1 MVRFTLLRS
10 VPRVGMKTVRGEG
23 QVFIEFDIAASAVA
37 AYSRSLPYQV
47 SSLTRPICVKPG
59 RGACGVVREWP

>member
-47 SSLTRPICVKPG
+47 SSMS
-59 RGACGVVREWP
+59 